1 MNNYVCVIGGAN
13 IDIIG
18 TPFSRLNEHDS
29 NPGKLS
35 TSLGGV
41 GRNIAENL
49 SRMGVKVEF
58 ISVLGN
64 DNYAKDIQ
72 DNCSKLNIGLD
83 NSDIISKEN
92 TSTYLCINNENGE
105 MQLAISDME
114 IYEYMTPFYLNSR
127 LHIIN
132 SAKACI
138 IDTNIPRHSLD
149 YLMDNVRVPMFLD
162 TVSTKK
168 TENIKDIIHNIY
180 AVKPN
185 IYEAEILSGVS
196 IKNEKDYKYATDLI
210 LNKGVKEI
218 YMSLGSEGVYY
229 TNGKLHGKLPVI
241 SDIIVNTTGAGDS
254 FLAGVVWAYLN
265 GMNIL
270 SCTKA
275 GLAASYITINSPK
288 TVSEEISEKNIKQII
303 EDNWRN

>member
-18 TPFSRLNEHDS
+18 TPYSRLNEHDS

-35 TSLGGV
+35 TTLGGV

-49 SRMGVKVEF
+49 SRMGIKVEF

-64 DNYAKDIQ
+64 DSYAKEIEE
-72 DNCSKLNIGLD
+72 NCRELNIGLEH
-83 NSDIISKEN
+83 SDIVEREN
-92 TSTYLCINNENGE
+92 TSTYLCINNEKGE
-105 MQLAISDME
+105 MQLAISDMG
-114 IYEYMTPFYLNSR
+114 IYEYMTPFFLSSR

-132 SAKACI
+132 SAKACV
-138 IDTNIPRHSLD
+138 IDTNIPSVSLD
-149 YLMDNVRVPMFLD
+149 YLMDNVRVPIFLD

-168 TENIKDIIHNIY
+168 TEKIKGFIHNIY
-180 AVKPN
+180 AIKPN
-185 IYEAEILSGVS
+185 IYEAEILSGMI
-196 IKNEKDYKYATDLI
+196 IKSDDDYKTATEKI
-210 LNKGVKEI
+210 LKKGVKEI

-229 TNGKLHGKLPVI
+229 TNGTSFGRLSVSADK
-241 SDIIVNTTGAGDS
+241 IVNTTGAGDS
-254 FLAGVVWAYLN
+254 FLAGVVWAYIN
-265 GMNIL
+265 DMDII

-288 TVSEEISEKNIKQII
+288 TVSENISEENMKNII
-303 EDNWRN
+303 EDKWRN